1 MTRSSAAVRLVPLS
15 EAHLEGL
22 ADLTDDP
29 AVQRFTRIPVPPP
42 AGFATTWLVTFEQAR
57 LDGTRECFAILDSL
71 DSSFLGA
78 AVAPRIDR
86 QAATAELG
94 YVVLPAARGRGVAV
108 DALRQL
114 ATWAFAELGMLRL
127 ELLIS
132 VVNEPSKRV
141 AERSGFRRE
150 GILRSYY
157 LKPGLREDTE
167 IWSRL
172 PGDAEPKWE
181 REK

>member
-1 MTRSSAAVRLVPLS
+1 MPVELVLLSA
-15 EAHLEGL
+15 AHLEGL
-22 ADLTDDP
+22 AELVADSD
-29 AVQRFTRIPVPPP
+29 VQRFTRIPVPPP
-42 AGFATTWLVTFEQAR
+42 AGFAQTWLTTFEQAR
-57 LDGTRECFAILDSL
+57 LDGAREGFAIVDSL

-86 QAATAELG
+86 QTATAELG

-114 ATWAFAELGMLRL
+114 AAWAFAELGMLRL

-141 AERSGFRRE
+141 AERSGFVRE

-157 LKPGLREDTE
+157 MKPGLREDME

-172 PGDAEPKWE
+172 PSDPG
-181 REK
+181 

>member
-1 MTRSSAAVRLVPLS
+1 M
-15 EAHLEGL
+15 
-22 ADLTDDP
+22 
-29 AVQRFTRIPVPPP
+29 
-42 AGFATTWLVTFEQAR
+42 
-57 LDGTRECFAILDSL
+57 
-71 DSSFLGA
+71 
-78 AVAPRIDR
+78 
-86 QAATAELG
+86 
-94 YVVLPAARGRGVAV
+94 